1 MFPAFLEETF
11 RRFGGRFDQF
21 SETADAGPSCAQSV
35 KLTVEHVV
43 EETSGR
49 LRAVPGYARRLRE
62 PVASA
67 LRSIDAMVDQIP
79 GVLSCQRSTFATDP
93 HVNAFFVDHNSMRE
107 VFSTSKEVRTLFDA
121 NTAAEQCF
129 ALLCMHRGERRQL
142 GMALVG
148 DQLHKDVMQTAVSFS
163 DHQVVSPGLDET
175 AARCALKCCIFN
187 CVVGHIRA
195 RSTQL
200 NSGTSDLE
208 SRARALNGRLRH
220 LVADTHEHAAVQR
233 EIEALDA
240 ELQRQGP
247 RLSSLDDQLRFV
259 ADSLSRLDEIVAC
272 RHQTIYVDR
281 LGIRQDNA
289 AATNVHELRLAEI
302 QVATKPPR
310 VAFLVSFPRGE
321 LLPERDFLREASLFL
336 AA

>member
-1 MFPAFLEETF
+1 MLHL
-11 RRFGGRFDQF
+11 Q
-21 SETADAGPSCAQSV
+21 
-35 KLTVEHVV
+35 
-43 EETSGR
+43 
-49 LRAVPGYARRLRE
+49 
-62 PVASA
+62 
-67 LRSIDAMVDQIP
+67 LRSRPYPGQIDTIEQWH
-79 GVLSCQRSTFATDP
+79 QRP
-93 HVNAFFVDHNSMRE
+93 RKPCPRVE
-107 VFSTSKEVRTLFDA
+107 WPL
-121 NTAAEQCF
+121 AA
-129 ALLCMHRGERRQL
+129 
-142 GMALVG
+142 
-148 DQLHKDVMQTAVSFS
+148 
-163 DHQVVSPGLDET
+163 
-175 AARCALKCCIFN
+175 
-187 CVVGHIRA
+187 
-195 RSTQL
+195 
-200 NSGTSDLE
+200 
-208 SRARALNGRLRH
+208 

-310 VAFLVSFPRGE
+310 VASLVSFPRGE